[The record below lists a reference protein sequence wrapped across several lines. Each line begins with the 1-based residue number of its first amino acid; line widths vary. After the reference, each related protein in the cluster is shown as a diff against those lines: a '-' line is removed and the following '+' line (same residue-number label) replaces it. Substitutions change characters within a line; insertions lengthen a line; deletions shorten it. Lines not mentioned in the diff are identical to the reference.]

1 MRTTY
6 ARPSSEHSTSTA
18 LASAPRRGISHCRV
32 LAERALILPIYR
44 NSALSQCVLSDCAHL
59 MVVHWSAPEDCP
71 FRINQERFSKNTRG
85 DHWDNGFYFEVLSE
99 AREESGKPLSEVFLE
114 HRDSMNPFL
123 EPIIPSGYTIENGL
137 TAFAPQLLIYF
148 SYLLWKYDQAMEG
161 TLVSEYFNEFKR
173 RRVWLHFFSLGTTNC
188 VLGENGSC

>member
-1 MRTTY
+1 MLKELLTEESLLKILSV
-6 ARPSSEHSTSTA
+6 AKETS
-18 LASAPRRGISHCRV
+18 LMFNEKI
-32 LAERALILPIYR
+32 
-44 NSALSQCVLSDCAHL
+44 NALSA
-59 MVVHWSAPEDCP
+59 EDNEKLVRGAYDNIEKLIQP
-71 FRINQERFSKNTRG
+71 ERFTDKEEKPFDGKQFLYDGMNA
-85 DHWDNGFYFEVLSE
+85 YFEVLSE